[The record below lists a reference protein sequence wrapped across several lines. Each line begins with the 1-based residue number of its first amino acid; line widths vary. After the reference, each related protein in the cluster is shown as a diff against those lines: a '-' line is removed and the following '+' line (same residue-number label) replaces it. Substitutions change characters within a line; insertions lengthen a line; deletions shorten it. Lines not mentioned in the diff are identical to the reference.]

1 MSEGDAI
8 RITAASDLNSIINV
22 YSMDGGNVYSESVSL
37 NNTTVNLPKGIYL
50 VKITLANETITE
62 KVIVW

>member
-1 MSEGDAI
+1 
-8 RITAASDLNSIINV
+8 
-22 YSMDGGNVYSESVSL
+22 MDGGNVYSESVSL